1 MSLDCNGVLTVTDS
15 DNNRVQQF
23 ALAAPAATGCAAPLP
38 VGNPPAPKL
47 PTLPAPLGP
56 QVSLR
61 VLRTTGLV
69 STRTLPLRLGC
80 DTTCT
85 ITATATVT
93 PAAAPPKKHR
103 RVTVALATVK
113 LTLGAGDTKIARP
126 TLSRANA
133 RRLVKALRGRRAL
146 DVNVQISATATT
158 GEPAAVTKRLR
169 ATR

>member
-1 MSLDCNGVLTVTDS
+1 M
-15 DNNRVQQF
+15 
-23 ALAAPAATGCAAPLP
+23 
-38 VGNPPAPKL
+38 
-47 PTLPAPLGP
+47 
-56 QVSLR
+56 
-61 VLRTTGLV
+61 
-69 STRTLPLRLGC
+69 
-80 DTTCT
+80 
-85 ITATATVT
+85 
-93 PAAAPPKKHR
+93 
-103 RVTVALATVK
+103 TVALATVK

>member
-1 MSLDCNGVLTVTDS
+1 MSIDCHGLLTVTDS

-23 ALAAPAATGCAAPLP
+23 ALAAPAVAPCAAPIP

-56 QVSLR
+56 QVTLR
-61 VLRTTGLV
+61 VLRSTGLV
-69 STRTLPLRLGC
+69 ATRNLPLRVGC

-85 ITATATVT
+85 VTATATVT
-93 PAAAPPKKHR
+93 PKAAPPRKHR

-113 LTLGAGDTKIARP
+113 LTLGAGDSKIVRP
-126 TLSRANA
+126 TLSKANA
-133 RRLVKALRGRRAL
+133 RRLVKALRGRRGL
-146 DVNVQISATATT
+146 EVNVQIAAQATT
-158 GEPAAVTKRLR
+158 GEPAQVTKRVS